1 MFDRKLPPTHFYDTR
16 FETVFTQ
23 QSEFVLVAES
33 IFSTERFVT
42 ILQTSRGYVH

>member
-1 MFDRKLPPTHFYDTR
+1 MFDRKPPPTNFYHTR
-16 FETVFTQ
+16 FETVFIQ

-42 ILQTSRGYVH
+42 TLQTSRCYVH